1 MMISTYICTIFYFM
15 NGLRPLLLCCN
26 LIIDK
31 TMKCITLYFSF
42 CLIAISSIA
51 QPNYDFSK
59 LKRERLGRGVIAIR
73 ENPSTVA
80 VSWRYLSSDPM
91 NESFDI
97 YRNGE
102 KINNHPLKDATFF
115 QDAYTGTESVLY
127 TVKAREGKTESSY
140 QLPANAPSGYLNIPL
155 NRPEDGTTPLG
166 QNYFYTPNDASIGDV
181 DGDGEYEIILKW
193 DPSNAHDNSHD
204 GYTGEVYVD
213 CYKLNGQQLWR
224 INLGKNVR
232 AGAHYTQFMV
242 YDLDGDG
249 HAEVVMKTAD
259 GTVDGVGKVIGDV
272 NADYRSEQGRILT
285 GPEYLTVFNGL
296 TGEAMQTIDYVPER
310 GNLMGW
316 GDSRGNR
323 SDRFLACVAYLDGIH
338 PSVVMCRGY
347 YTRTVLAAF
356 DWDGK
361 ELKQRWV
368 FDSNNPGCEDYAG
381 QGNHNLRV
389 GDVDGDGCDEI
400 IYGSCAID
408 HNGKGL
414 YTTKMGHGDAIHL
427 THFDPSRK
435 GLQVWDC
442 HENKRDGSTYR
453 DAATGE
459 ILFQIKD
466 STDVGRCMAADI
478 DPTQPGVE
486 MWSVASGGIR
496 NVKGEV
502 VKDRVRGLSCNMA
515 VWWDGDLLR
524 ELLDRNRIS
533 KYNWEKGIC
542 ERIAIFEGTLSNNGT
557 KANPCL
563 QGDIVGDWR
572 EEVLMRTTDNTA
584 LRLYVSTIPTDYR
597 FHTFLEDPIYR
608 ISIAT
613 QNVAYNQPTQPG
625 FYFGPEL
632 QGTVFRGCEI
642 PGKKTVVND
651 SNTPLHLLQPAYQG
665 TYGDLTPGQ
674 VKKDIDRVFAY
685 IDKETP
691 ARVVDENTG
700 KLITDYT
707 TMGEEAQLERG
718 AFRLASYEWGVTYSA
733 LIAAAE
739 ATGDQRYMDYVQNRF
754 RFLAEVAPHFKR
766 VYEEKGTTDPQLL
779 QILTP
784 HALDD
789 AGAVCAAMVKVRV
802 KDRSLPVDGLIENY
816 FDFIQNK
823 EYRLADGTFARNRP
837 QHNTLWLDDMFMGI
851 PAVAQMSRYDKAQK
865 EIYLAEAVRQ
875 FLQFADRMFIPEK
888 GLYRHGWVESS
899 TDHPAFCW
907 ARANGWAMLTACEL
921 LDVLPEDYP
930 QRAKVMDYF
939 RAHVRGVTALQS
951 GEGLWHQLLDRNDS
965 YLETSATAIYVYCLA
980 HAINKGWIDAI
991 AYGPVAHLGWHA
1003 VAGKINAEGQVEG
1016 TCVGT
1021 GMAFDPAFYYYRPVN
1036 VYAAHGYGP
1045 VLWAGAEM
1053 ISLLKNQYPQMND
1066 SAVQYYQVKQKTT
1079 APIFAIDT
1087 EEKKD

>member
-1 MMISTYICTIFYFM
+1 
-15 NGLRPLLLCCN
+15 
-26 LIIDK
+26 
-31 TMKCITLYFSF
+31 MKCITLFFSF
-42 CLIAISSIA
+42 CLIAIFSIA

-97 YRNGE
+97 YRNDE
-102 KINNHPLKDATFF
+102 KINKHPLKDATFF
-115 QDAYTGTESVLY
+115 QDAYAGTESVLY

-140 QLPANAPSGYLNIPL
+140 QLPANAPLGYLNIPL
-155 NRPEDGTTPLG
+155 NRPEDGTTPSG
-166 QNYFYTPNDASIGDV
+166 QNYFYAPNDASIGDV

-213 CYKLNGQQLWR
+213 CYKLSGKLLWR
-224 INLGKNVR
+224 INRGRNIR

-242 YDLDGDG
+242 FDFDGDG
-249 HAEVVMKTAD
+249 KAEVVMKTAD
-259 GTVDGVGKVIGDV
+259 GTVDGTGKVIGDAQ
-272 NADYRSEQGRILT
+272 ADYRNEQGRILT

-296 TGEAMQTIDYVPER
+296 TGEAMQTIDYVSVR
-310 GNLMGW
+310 GDLMGW

-368 FDSNNPGCEDYAG
+368 FDSNNPGCKDYAG

-642 PGKKTVVND
+642 PKK
-651 SNTPLHLLQPAYQG
+651 
-665 TYGDLTPGQ
+665 
-674 VKKDIDRVFAY
+674 
-685 IDKETP
+685 
-691 ARVVDENTG
+691 
-700 KLITDYT
+700 
-707 TMGEEAQLERG
+707 
-718 AFRLASYEWGVTYSA
+718 
-733 LIAAAE
+733 
-739 ATGDQRYMDYVQNRF
+739 
-754 RFLAEVAPHFKR
+754 
-766 VYEEKGTTDPQLL
+766 
-779 QILTP
+779 
-784 HALDD
+784 
-789 AGAVCAAMVKVRV
+789 
-802 KDRSLPVDGLIENY
+802 
-816 FDFIQNK
+816 
-823 EYRLADGTFARNRP
+823 
-837 QHNTLWLDDMFMGI
+837 
-851 PAVAQMSRYDKAQK
+851 
-865 EIYLAEAVRQ
+865 
-875 FLQFADRMFIPEK
+875 
-888 GLYRHGWVESS
+888 
-899 TDHPAFCW
+899 
-907 ARANGWAMLTACEL
+907 
-921 LDVLPEDYP
+921 
-930 QRAKVMDYF
+930 
-939 RAHVRGVTALQS
+939 
-951 GEGLWHQLLDRNDS
+951 
-965 YLETSATAIYVYCLA
+965 
-980 HAINKGWIDAI
+980 
-991 AYGPVAHLGWHA
+991 
-1003 VAGKINAEGQVEG
+1003 
-1016 TCVGT
+1016 
-1021 GMAFDPAFYYYRPVN
+1021 
-1036 VYAAHGYGP
+1036 
-1045 VLWAGAEM
+1045 
-1053 ISLLKNQYPQMND
+1053 
-1066 SAVQYYQVKQKTT
+1066 
-1079 APIFAIDT
+1079 
-1087 EEKKD
+1087 

>member
-1 MMISTYICTIFYFM
+1 
-15 NGLRPLLLCCN
+15 
-26 LIIDK
+26 
-31 TMKCITLYFSF
+31 MKYITLFFSL
-42 CLIAISSIA
+42 CLIAISLIA

-73 ENPSTVA
+73 ENPSTVT

-97 YRNGE
+97 YRNDE
-102 KINNHPLKDATFF
+102 KINKHPLKDATFF
-115 QDAYTGTESVLY
+115 QDTYAGTESVLY

-140 QLPANAPSGYLNIPL
+140 QLPVNAPSGYLNIPL
-155 NRPEDGTTPLG
+155 NRPEEGTTPAG

-213 CYKLNGQQLWR
+213 CYKLSGKLLWR
-224 INLGKNVR
+224 INLGRNIR

-242 YDLDGDG
+242 FDFDGDG
-249 HAEVVMKTAD
+249 KAEVVMKTAD
-259 GTVDGVGKVIGDV
+259 GTVDGTGKVIGDAQ
-272 NADYRSEQGRILT
+272 ADYRNEQGRILT

-310 GNLMGW
+310 GDLMGW

-459 ILFQIKD
+459 VIFQIKD
-466 STDVGRCMAADI
+466 NTDVGRCMAADI

-524 ELLDRNRIS
+524 ELLDRNMVS
-533 KYNWEKGIC
+533 KYNWEKGVC
-542 ERIAIFEGTLSNNGT
+542 ERIAIFEGTFSNNGT

-572 EEVLMRTTDNTA
+572 EEVLMRTADNTA

-632 QGTVFRGCEI
+632 QGTVFRGCKI
-642 PGKKTVVND
+642 PKK
-651 SNTPLHLLQPAYQG
+651 
-665 TYGDLTPGQ
+665 
-674 VKKDIDRVFAY
+674 
-685 IDKETP
+685 
-691 ARVVDENTG
+691 
-700 KLITDYT
+700 
-707 TMGEEAQLERG
+707 
-718 AFRLASYEWGVTYSA
+718 
-733 LIAAAE
+733 
-739 ATGDQRYMDYVQNRF
+739 
-754 RFLAEVAPHFKR
+754 
-766 VYEEKGTTDPQLL
+766 
-779 QILTP
+779 
-784 HALDD
+784 
-789 AGAVCAAMVKVRV
+789 
-802 KDRSLPVDGLIENY
+802 
-816 FDFIQNK
+816 
-823 EYRLADGTFARNRP
+823 
-837 QHNTLWLDDMFMGI
+837 
-851 PAVAQMSRYDKAQK
+851 
-865 EIYLAEAVRQ
+865 
-875 FLQFADRMFIPEK
+875 
-888 GLYRHGWVESS
+888 
-899 TDHPAFCW
+899 
-907 ARANGWAMLTACEL
+907 
-921 LDVLPEDYP
+921 
-930 QRAKVMDYF
+930 
-939 RAHVRGVTALQS
+939 
-951 GEGLWHQLLDRNDS
+951 
-965 YLETSATAIYVYCLA
+965 
-980 HAINKGWIDAI
+980 
-991 AYGPVAHLGWHA
+991 
-1003 VAGKINAEGQVEG
+1003 
-1016 TCVGT
+1016 
-1021 GMAFDPAFYYYRPVN
+1021 
-1036 VYAAHGYGP
+1036 
-1045 VLWAGAEM
+1045 
-1053 ISLLKNQYPQMND
+1053 
-1066 SAVQYYQVKQKTT
+1066 
-1079 APIFAIDT
+1079 
-1087 EEKKD
+1087 

>member
-1 MMISTYICTIFYFM
+1 
-15 NGLRPLLLCCN
+15 
-26 LIIDK
+26 
-31 TMKCITLYFSF
+31 MKYITLFFSL
-42 CLIAISSIA
+42 CLIAISLIA

-73 ENPSTVA
+73 ENPSTVT

-97 YRNGE
+97 YRNDE
-102 KINNHPLKDATFF
+102 KINKHPLKDATFF
-115 QDAYTGTESVLY
+115 QDAYAGTEPVLY

-140 QLPANAPSGYLNIPL
+140 QLPVNAPSGYLNIPL
-155 NRPEDGTTPLG
+155 NRPEEGTTPAG

-213 CYKLNGQQLWR
+213 CYKLSGKLLWR
-224 INLGKNVR
+224 INLGRNIR

-242 YDLDGDG
+242 FDFDGDG
-249 HAEVVMKTAD
+249 KAEVVMKTAD
-259 GTVDGVGKVIGDV
+259 GTVDGTGKVIGDAQ
-272 NADYRSEQGRILT
+272 ADYRSEQGRILT

-310 GNLMGW
+310 GNLMDW

-572 EEVLMRTTDNTA
+572 EEVLMRTADNTA

-632 QGTVFRGCEI
+632 QGTVFRGCKI
-642 PGKKTVVND
+642 PKK
-651 SNTPLHLLQPAYQG
+651 
-665 TYGDLTPGQ
+665 
-674 VKKDIDRVFAY
+674 
-685 IDKETP
+685 
-691 ARVVDENTG
+691 
-700 KLITDYT
+700 
-707 TMGEEAQLERG
+707 
-718 AFRLASYEWGVTYSA
+718 
-733 LIAAAE
+733 
-739 ATGDQRYMDYVQNRF
+739 
-754 RFLAEVAPHFKR
+754 
-766 VYEEKGTTDPQLL
+766 
-779 QILTP
+779 
-784 HALDD
+784 
-789 AGAVCAAMVKVRV
+789 
-802 KDRSLPVDGLIENY
+802 
-816 FDFIQNK
+816 
-823 EYRLADGTFARNRP
+823 
-837 QHNTLWLDDMFMGI
+837 
-851 PAVAQMSRYDKAQK
+851 
-865 EIYLAEAVRQ
+865 
-875 FLQFADRMFIPEK
+875 
-888 GLYRHGWVESS
+888 
-899 TDHPAFCW
+899 
-907 ARANGWAMLTACEL
+907 
-921 LDVLPEDYP
+921 
-930 QRAKVMDYF
+930 
-939 RAHVRGVTALQS
+939 
-951 GEGLWHQLLDRNDS
+951 
-965 YLETSATAIYVYCLA
+965 
-980 HAINKGWIDAI
+980 
-991 AYGPVAHLGWHA
+991 
-1003 VAGKINAEGQVEG
+1003 
-1016 TCVGT
+1016 
-1021 GMAFDPAFYYYRPVN
+1021 
-1036 VYAAHGYGP
+1036 
-1045 VLWAGAEM
+1045 
-1053 ISLLKNQYPQMND
+1053 
-1066 SAVQYYQVKQKTT
+1066 
-1079 APIFAIDT
+1079 
-1087 EEKKD
+1087 